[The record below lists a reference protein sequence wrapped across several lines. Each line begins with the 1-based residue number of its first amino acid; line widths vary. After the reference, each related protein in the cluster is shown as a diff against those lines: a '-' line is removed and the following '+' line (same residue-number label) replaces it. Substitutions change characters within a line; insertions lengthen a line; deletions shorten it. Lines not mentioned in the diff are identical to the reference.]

1 MMTRAKLAS
10 QLLTIAQRF
19 NAGLQIK
26 TMSKFREGRKNAT
39 VAAEWFEYRCVSFV
53 PPGLTALRA
62 ADPALKRWA
71 SIG

>member
-1 MMTRAKLAS
+1 MYDLPLR
-10 QLLTIAQRF
+10 LLIIAQRF

-26 TMSKFREGRKNAT
+26 TMPESREGRKNAT
-39 VAAEWFEYRCVSFV
+39 VAAEWFEYRRVSFV

-71 SIG
+71 IIG